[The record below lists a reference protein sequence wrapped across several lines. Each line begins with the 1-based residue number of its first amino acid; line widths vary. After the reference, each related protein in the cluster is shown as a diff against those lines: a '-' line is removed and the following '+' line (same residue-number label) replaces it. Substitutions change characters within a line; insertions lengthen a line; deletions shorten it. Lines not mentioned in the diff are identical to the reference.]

1 MTRTDI
7 ENRIRE
13 IEWPAASASLRPRV
27 LAAAPAAPPVMWSDR
42 VWFSRTF
49 RWSIAAA
56 FIALISVGQW
66 SGSNVAGQSTGSAE
80 TVQTLAIE
88 AGLPADVVA
97 SLARRSMVARGPLS
111 SSTRAT
117 ALQQFIEKE
126 GGH

>member
-13 IEWPAASASLRPRV
+13 IEWPAASAALRSRV
-27 LAAAPAAPPVMWSDR
+27 VAAAPTAPPVMWSDR

-49 RWSIAAA
+49 RWSVAAA

-66 SGSNVAGQSTGSAE
+66 SGPNLVEPATAAAAR
-80 TVQTLAIE
+80 VQILAIE
-88 AGLPADVVA
+88 AGLPADVAA
-97 SLARRSMVARGPLS
+97 SLARRSMVARGPQS
-111 SSTRAT
+111 APAT